1 MTLLAVAAQKTAPNR
16 PVENAQAAHG
26 TAGAAMNCPNCGAPH
41 APRQQKCSFCDAALL
56 LVSAVGLQLAQGKL
70 VSSKF
75 EEFRKLIRE
84 EPHNG
89 SAHYALGM
97 SYLYRGLKT
106 QALEHL
112 TTARDL
118 MPEVPDIRLNLA
130 WLLINDLGQANN
142 PAETLKEALKE
153 AQACL
158 RIDPSFREATA
169 IACLAEAATVAILQK
184 SYVKAIK
191 LASAAIA
198 ACPEMEMAYGERAAH
213 NFDSGNLGEAA
224 KDRRRYLDLAP
235 STEDSIAQRVFL
247 LNELILIGD
256 TDGAIELSKEIN
268 LLPATHGLMLSVPL
282 KLRLLQLEAT
292 ISLISSTD
300 ASESTGAI
308 VEWLTHL
315 DATLVN
321 TSAPVLNTGVEW
333 LTHLFATPPTGFD
346 LVRQGVIE
354 ISSACKI
361 RGVKRDFVMRCIW
374 KATNMGDKVA
384 LRREVNCGYQ
394 EQWRNG
400 MPLEQWMALPSAMRR
415 FITVLIIALGG
426 LFIFITLVVL
436 ADRFRIFK

>member
-1 MTLLAVAAQKTAPNR
+1 
-16 PVENAQAAHG
+16 
-26 TAGAAMNCPNCGAPH
+26 
-41 APRQQKCSFCDAALL
+41 
-56 LVSAVGLQLAQGKL
+56 
-70 VSSKF
+70 
-75 EEFRKLIRE
+75 
-84 EPHNG
+84 
-89 SAHYALGM
+89 
-97 SYLYRGLKT
+97 
-106 QALEHL
+106 
-112 TTARDL
+112 
-118 MPEVPDIRLNLA
+118 
-130 WLLINDLGQANN
+130 
-142 PAETLKEALKE
+142 
-153 AQACL
+153 
-158 RIDPSFREATA
+158 
-169 IACLAEAATVAILQK
+169 
-184 SYVKAIK
+184 VKAIK

-268 LLPATHGLMLSVPL
+268 LLPATHGLLLSVPL

-300 ASESTGAI
+300 ASESIGAI

-315 DATLVN
+315 DAT
-321 TSAPVLNTGVEW
+321 P
-333 LTHLFATPPTGFD
+333 HTGFD
-346 LVRQGVIE
+346 LHRQGVIE

-361 RGVKRDFVMRCIW
+361 RGVKRDFVMLCIW